1 MWSCALMYINC
12 STFVNM
18 RSPVCTIQLHDCVC
32 ACLCTF
38 MGVKECIG
46 VCVCVFV
53 CCAHACVSLWMSVK
67 QCMGVAW
74 SVLSICTYIQCPQ
87 NGEKSTHHIITYRD
101 MTNVMTHHQRTS
113 IVSFLSFTVYFA
125 YIEWTVLQLP

>member
-12 STFVNM
+12 STFVNT

-46 VCVCVFV
+46 VYVCVCMLYTRM
-53 CCAHACVSLWMSVK
+53 SLMNVK

-87 NGEKSTHHIITYRD
+87 SGEKSMHHIITYRD
-101 MTNVMTHHQRTS
+101 MTNVMPHHQRTS

-125 YIEWTVLQLP
+125 YMEWTVLQLP